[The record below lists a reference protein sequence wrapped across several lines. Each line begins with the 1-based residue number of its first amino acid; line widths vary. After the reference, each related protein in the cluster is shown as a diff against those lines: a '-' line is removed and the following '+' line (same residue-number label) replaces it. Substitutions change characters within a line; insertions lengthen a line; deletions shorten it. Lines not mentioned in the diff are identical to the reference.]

1 MSSEFISNIVEPST
15 PPSETNCQQSLSI
28 KRQASLTSKPPRPPP
43 PRPFSRSNTISL
55 PIGSIPVSVNSVLK
69 TKEDVTYQKNPPVS
83 MKHVFSTS
91 ECDSNQVTSDRN
103 DERVN
108 EIVPNNSTIQPL
120 NLQTPE
126 MSEVTS
132 KTETIQLS
140 NTTVKSSDE
149 EDKVT
154 STPESLSETEIQK
167 KVQNRPPPPTSK
179 PPVRPPRPFAP
190 PTEAKLAKKRPPPI
204 PVTVID
210 TRPKTRNS
218 STSSSPGVSSV
229 TSNDVTN
236 AIPEDIEIHTSS
248 LPRSLP
254 QRPPLPN
261 VKAKSTPT
269 FSPVVVEVETE
280 HQTVETSDN
289 IPPVNKDS
297 SDDQSPHRLSIDGIS
312 KREVV
317 EENVN
322 DLQPTSSPK
331 SGSPNEGRK
340 LVSKMKSSFRSLTQR
355 RHKSRS
361 TEDNV
366 RNSGPWR
373 RVASTDNY
381 NGTSKNQYDKE
392 RYPDKLPEGVISP
405 IVVQCIAYLNREH
418 ILKEP
423 GLFRIPGD
431 LSVMKKYRVEFARG
445 EDVDLTECL
454 DPHTIAG
461 LLKFHFRE
469 QRRSI
474 IPGEA
479 LVQQIAFAVQNKDVD
494 EFKRL
499 LESIEPTSL
508 AAIRM
513 LAELLKKITEYSEI
527 NHMSSGILATSCG
540 PSFFPRLPPSNANAV
555 IKFLTDFCDELF

>member
-1 MSSEFISNIVEPST
+1 M
-15 PPSETNCQQSLSI
+15 
-28 KRQASLTSKPPRPPP
+28 TSKPPRPPP

-69 TKEDVTYQKNPPVS
+69 TKQTKEDVTYQKNPPVS
-83 MKHVFSTS
+83 MKHVISTS
-91 ECDSNQVTSDRN
+91 ECDSNQVSSDSN
-103 DERVN
+103 DVCVN

-126 MSEVTS
+126 TS
-132 KTETIQLS
+132 DTSTIQLS

-179 PPVRPPRPFAP
+179 PPTRPARPFPP

-210 TRPKTRNS
+210 TRPKSRNS

-229 TSNDVTN
+229 TSNDVTT
-236 AIPEDIEIHTSS
+236 AIPEDIQIHTSS

-269 FSPVVVEVETE
+269 LPPVVVEVETE
-280 HQTVETSDN
+280 HQTIETSDN
-289 IPPVNKDS
+289 IPPVNKHS

-355 RHKSRS
+355 RNKSRS

-366 RNSGPWR
+366 
-373 RVASTDNY
+373 
-381 NGTSKNQYDKE
+381 
-392 RYPDKLPEGVISP
+392 
-405 IVVQCIAYLNREH
+405 
-418 ILKEP
+418 
-423 GLFRIPGD
+423 
-431 LSVMKKYRVEFARG
+431 
-445 EDVDLTECL
+445 
-454 DPHTIAG
+454 
-461 LLKFHFRE
+461 
-469 QRRSI
+469 
-474 IPGEA
+474 
-479 LVQQIAFAVQNKDVD
+479 
-494 EFKRL
+494 
-499 LESIEPTSL
+499 
-508 AAIRM
+508 
-513 LAELLKKITEYSEI
+513 
-527 NHMSSGILATSCG
+527 
-540 PSFFPRLPPSNANAV
+540 
-555 IKFLTDFCDELF
+555 